1 MTVSKRTTLTLDDD
15 VAAKLDAE
23 CRRSG
28 RSFKQTVN
36 SCLRRALTEPARRP
50 DAKPFRVD
58 ARDMGLRPGLDLDN
72 IEELLDQIDGPDR
85 R

>member
-15 VAAKLDAE
+15 VAAKLEAE
-23 CRRSG
+23 VRRTG

-36 SCLRRALTEPARRP
+36 ACLRRGLTEAPPRAGRR
-50 DAKPFRVD
+50 AFKVE

-72 IEELLDQIDGPDR
+72 VEELLDQVDGPGR